1 MTKKDISRVSV
12 SRSSNILEIGYDED
26 TRTLVIKFHHG
37 GLYKYSP
44 ITPDFYLSFLRSTS
58 KGEWFQKNIK
68 NNKLINHKKI

>member
-1 MTKKDISRVSV
+1 MEKTIPRVSV
-12 SRSSNILEIGYDED
+12 PRSSNISEIGYDEN

-44 ITPDFYLSFLRSTS
+44 ITAKSYLNFLRSTS

-68 NNKLINHKKI
+68 NNKLIDHKKI